1 MRDPNDTADLPS
13 PYYPHPA
20 FGLLHLPRFIAKI
33 HLHLKD
39 ELPQGYQRNFTRG
52 FDGFLCL
59 HLGVEAKAVIEL
71 VKTAADDDEVTE
83 RLKEILPE
91 DTQPHIWNRK
101 VVQMGM
107 SKEGQIALQ
116 KSRDHMGVSNRMDI
130 RSFADMI
137 EYDEGRID

>member
-1 MRDPNDTADLPS
+1 MRDPDDTADLPS
-13 PYYPHPA
+13 PYYPHPN

-33 HLHLKD
+33 RLHLKD
-39 ELPQGYQRNFTRG
+39 QLPQGYQRNFKRG

-59 HLGVEAKAVIEL
+59 HLSVEPSEVVEI
-71 VKTAADDDEVTE
+71 VKTSASDDEITT
-83 RLKEILPE
+83 RLTGIFPE

-116 KSRDHMGVSNRMDI
+116 KSRDHMGVSGRTDI
-130 RSFADMI
+130 KSFADMI

>member
-1 MRDPNDTADLPS
+1 MRDPDDIADLPS

-33 HLHLKD
+33 RLHLKD
-39 ELPQGYQRNFTRG
+39 ELPKGYHRNFTRG

-59 HLGVEAKAVIEL
+59 HLGVDPQEVIEI
-71 VKTAADDDEVTE
+71 VKTSSDDEEVTE
-83 RLKEILPE
+83 RLKGLLPE

-116 KSRDHMGVSNRMDI
+116 KSRDHMGVSDRMDI

-137 EYDEGRID
+137 EYDEGRIN

>member
-33 HLHLKD
+33 RLHLKD
-39 ELPQGYQRNFTRG
+39 ELPKGYQRNFTRG

-59 HLGVEAKAVIEL
+59 HLGIEPKAVIEL

-83 RLKEILPE
+83 RLKGILPE
-91 DTQPHIWNRK
+91 DTQRHIWNRK

-107 SKEGQIALQ
+107 SEEGQIALQ
-116 KSRDHMGVSNRMDI
+116 KSRDHMGVSDRMDI

>member
-1 MRDPNDTADLPS
+1 MRDPDDTADLPS

-33 HLHLKD
+33 RLHLKD
-39 ELPQGYQRNFTRG
+39 ELPPGYQRNFKRG

-59 HLGVEAKAVIEL
+59 LLGVDPNEVVKI
-71 VKTAADDDEVTE
+71 VKTSASDKEITT
-83 RLKEILPE
+83 RLKAILPQ

-116 KSRDHMGVSNRMDI
+116 KSRDLMGVSERMDI
-130 RSFADMI
+130 KSFADMI